1 MNIELRREQPA
12 DFFETENLTRE
23 AFWNYYTPGCCEHY
37 LLHIMRNSS
46 SFVPELDIV
55 AVCDDKIVG
64 NVVFTKGIIKGDDG
78 ETKEVLTL
86 GPIAVLPEY
95 QRQGI
100 ARDMIEATKIIAR
113 KRGFRA
119 ILLCGDPE
127 VYSRFGF
134 VPAENFG
141 IRTADNMYMA
151 ALQAFE
157 LYDGAL
163 SGAKGRYCEDDV
175 YNADE
180 NLVAE
185 FDKNFPEK
193 EKLSG
198 TPTQER
204 FNLLVGMMRPAE

>member
-37 LLHIMRNSS
+37 LLHVMRESS
-46 SFVPELDIV
+46 AFIPELAIV
-55 AVCDDKIVG
+55 ADDDGKIVG
-64 NVVFTKGIIKGDDG
+64 NIIYTKGSVKCDNG
-78 ETKEVLTL
+78 ETREVLTL

-95 QRQGI
+95 QRLGI
-100 ARDMIEATKIIAR
+100 ARHMIESTRTMAR
-113 KRGFRA
+113 KMGYRA
-119 ILLCGDPE
+119 VILCGDPE
-127 VYSRFGF
+127 LYGRFGF
-134 VPAENFG
+134 VPAEKFG

-157 LYDGAL
+157 LSDGSL
-163 SGAKGRYCEDDV
+163 SGASGKYYEDTV
-175 YNADE
+175 FSVDE
-180 NLVAE
+180 YKAAE
-185 FDKNFPEK
+185 FDKNFPKK

-204 FNLLVGMMRPAE
+204 FNVLAGMMKPAE